1 MGSNF
6 YNKMAN
12 RRSTINAPRPN
23 IVADI
28 GLKDI
33 GLSYEM
39 QKSIDSLDEK
49 ITPTEFSLRMKNPI
63 REIFENMDLRPNP
76 EKEVIKCSLGD
87 PTVYGNFPVPKE
99 AKQAVVE

>member
-1 MGSNF
+1 
-6 YNKMAN
+6 MAN
-12 RRSTINAPRPN
+12 RRSTFKAPRPN

-49 ITPTEFSLRMKNPI
+49 ITPTEFSLSLKLSPKN
-63 REIFENMDLRPNP
+63 FEFILRF
-76 EKEVIKCSLGD
+76 
-87 PTVYGNFPVPKE
+87 TNFWSRF
-99 AKQAVVE
+99 QG